1 MLQFNLHRLLLFGGA
16 VLLGFYLGFGV
27 FDSAAAIQLIKY
39 GGYWLLL
46 LTFLLLLLNLYQRVP
61 ERSLGALWQC
71 KQWRLPA
78 GYVLICTALLLT
90 MQPSGYK
97 ITMDEPV
104 LAATALQMHLE
115 KEVMAVA
122 RAYEVNGVF
131 SLLGG
136 YVDKRPYFFPFLA
149 SLLHDLTGY
158 RALQGVVL
166 NGLLA
171 PLFLSLL
178 FVVGRL
184 FWRDWGGYIAVG
196 LFMTVPLLAMNANGA
211 GFDVL
216 NLVMILGAS
225 IAAYSYLQRPSSRRM
240 NTLILM
246 GLLLAQTRYESVLYV
261 LAVGSVIAVVWL
273 RQRSIELTWTAIAAP
288 LLIVSF
294 PLQQIIFDDYEG
306 LWQLDHHGVDRPFSL
321 TFVLSNLSR
330 AGLYFFA
337 MNRHQPN
344 SLLLSLLFV
353 AALVGLAG
361 LIVWRRH
368 RFDLSGN
375 GALAVLAFAA
385 VVLVNFSILMA
396 YHWGQIDDIV
406 ATRLVLPFVLFQV
419 VTVVFFLSFFQQ
431 FKSSGVVCF
440 ALICVFFISV
450 TRPLCARSDF
460 LMSAMHLQEVNW
472 LQEQARARRGQSVLF
487 LSNRH
492 LVPIVE
498 QVSALTVDDAIS
510 GKDRLDLHLRLGT
523 FSEVLIVY
531 IRPLAVGA
539 DVSPELAKLAQM
551 EVALNEAFEMTTLE
565 EQKLNDWATI
575 RLARLTR
582 VRLDDSD
589 RLDVHLGPGRTAFTN
604 GHAYREFSKSLP

>member
-1 MLQFNLHRLLLFGGA
+1 MLQFNPHRLLLFVGS
-16 VLLGFYLGFGV
+16 VLLACYLGFGM
-27 FDSAAAIQLIKY
+27 FNSAAAIQLVQH
-39 GGYWLLL
+39 GGYWLIL
-46 LTFLLLLLNLYQRVP
+46 LTFLLLLLNLYQRV
-61 ERSLGALWQC
+61 RARTMGAWLPR

-78 GYVLICTALLLT
+78 SYVLICTALLLM

-115 KEVMAVA
+115 KEVMTVA
-122 RAYEVNGVF
+122 RGYEVNGVF

-178 FVVGRL
+178 FVVGRF
-184 FWRDWGGYIAVG
+184 FWKDWGGYLAVG
-196 LFMTVPLLAMNANGA
+196 LFMTVPLLAMNVNGA
-211 GFDVL
+211 GFELL
-216 NLVMILGAS
+216 NLVMILGSS
-225 IAAYSYLQRPSSRRM
+225 IAAYTYLQQPSSRRM
-240 NTLILM
+240 DSLILM

-261 LAVGSVIAVVWL
+261 LAVGLVIAVVWL
-273 RQRSIELTWTAIAAP
+273 RQRAIELTWIAIAAP
-288 LLIVSF
+288 LLLISF

-321 TFVLSNLSR
+321 AFVLSNLSR

-353 AALVGLAG
+353 AALVGLAY
-361 LIVWRRH
+361 LIVRR
-368 RFDLSGN
+368 RLRLDLSGS
-375 GALAVLAFAA
+375 GALALLAFAA
-385 VVLVNFSILMA
+385 VVLGNFSILMA

-406 ATRLVLPFVLFQV
+406 ATRLVLPFLLLQVVAVVSFLSLFQR
-419 VTVVFFLSFFQQ
+419 
-431 FKSSGVVCF
+431 FKAWGVVCF
-440 ALICVFFISV
+440 SLICVFFISV

-460 LMSAMHLQEVNW
+460 LISGIAHLEVNW
-472 LQEQARARRGQSVLF
+472 LQEQVRARQGQSVLF
-487 LSNRH
+487 ISNRH
-492 LVPIVE
+492 LVPIIE

-510 GKDRLDLHLRLGT
+510 GKARLDLHQRLGT

-531 IRPLAVGA
+531 IRPFAVGA
-539 DVSPELAKLAQM
+539 EVSSDLEPVARVEA
-551 EVALNEAFEMTTLE
+551 ALNEAFEMETLE
-565 EQKLNDWATI
+565 EDKLTDQVAI

-582 VRLDDSD
+582 VRLDEGE
-589 RLDVHLGPGRTAFTN
+589 RLDVNLGPGRTAFTD

>member
-1 MLQFNLHRLLLFGGA
+1 MFQFNPYQLLLLVGS
-16 VLLGFYLGFGV
+16 VLLACSLGFAM
-27 FDSAAAIQLIKY
+27 FDSTAAIQLVQH
-39 GGYWLLL
+39 GGYWLIL
-46 LTFLLLLLNLYQRVP
+46 LTFLLLLLNLYQRVRARTMEAWLP
-61 ERSLGALWQC
+61 R

-184 FWRDWGGYIAVG
+184 FWRNWGGYIAVG
-196 LFMTVPLLAMNANGA
+196 LFMTVPLLAMNVNGA
-211 GFDVL
+211 GFELL
-216 NLVMILGAS
+216 NLVMILGTAL
-225 IAAYSYLQRPSSRRM
+225 AAYTYLQRPCPRRM

-261 LAVGSVIAVVWL
+261 LAVGVVIALVWL
-273 RQRSIELTWTAIAAP
+273 RQRAINLTWTAVAAP
-288 LLIVSF
+288 LLLISF

-321 TFVLSNLSR
+321 AFVLSNLSR
-330 AGLYFFA
+330 AGRYFFA
-337 MNRHQPN
+337 INRHQPN

-353 AALVGLAG
+353 ATLAG
-361 LIVWRRH
+361 LVYLIVRRRL
-368 RFDLSGN
+368 RFDFSGS
-375 GALAVLAFAA
+375 GALALLAFAG
-385 VVLVNFSILMA
+385 VVLGNFGILMA
-396 YHWGQIDDIV
+396 YHWGQIDDIT
-406 ATRLVLPFVLFQV
+406 ATRLVLPFLLLQV
-419 VTVVFFLSFFQQ
+419 VAVVFFLSLFQR
-431 FKSSGVVCF
+431 FKAIGVVCF

-460 LMSAMHLQEVNW
+460 LISGMAQHEVAW

-487 LSNRH
+487 ISNRH

-510 GKDRLDLHLRLGT
+510 GKDRLDLHQRLGT

-531 IRPLAVGA
+531 ISPLAVGG
-539 DVSPELAKLAQM
+539 DMSPELAKLAQM
-551 EVALNEAFEMTTLE
+551 EVALNKAFEMETLE

-582 VRLDDSD
+582 VRLDDSN